1 MCRHW
6 QPKREG
12 RIAAVRR
19 QREWQGRKAEMVRF
33 EDIDFGIFCAQYFSS
48 KVKPWETTQ
57 AKKLGAGLTGG
68 HLLNQR
74 CAVSIILVWS
84 AQAGTDLTGI
94 ISSRRRRAARFEKG
108 HNS

>member
-1 MCRHW
+1 M
-6 QPKREG
+6 
-12 RIAAVRR
+12 A
-19 QREWQGRKAEMVRF
+19 RF
-33 EDIDFGIFCAQYFSS
+33 GDIDFGISVCAQYFSS

-57 AKKLGAGLTGG
+57 VKKLGAGLTRG

-74 CAVSIILVWS
+74 CAVSIILAWS
-84 AQAGTDLTGI
+84 AQAGADLTGI